1 MTPASLIDLGGE
13 SLPTFLGLSVI
24 LGGAAAACA
33 GRALA
38 KTWRPLWLAPAYCL
52 ALAAAV
58 RFLHFA
64 LFGEALLSL
73 QAYALDF
80 IVASSFACLGYKV
93 TRARQMKQH
102 YGWIDADLKRK
113 LRERPK

>member
-1 MTPASLIDLGGE
+1 MTPAFLVHLDRETLLI
-13 SLPTFLGLSVI
+13 FLGLNAV
-24 LGGAAAACA
+24 LGGMAALSI

-52 ALAAAV
+52 ALAAAL

-64 LFGEALLSL
+64 LFDEPLLSL

-80 IVASSFACLGYKV
+80 IVASSFAWLGFKL
-93 TRARQMKQH
+93 TRVKQMKQH
-102 YGWIDADLKRK
+102 YGWIDSDHDWKRGG
-113 LRERPK
+113 